1 MMRLLLIL
9 LLWPMV
15 ALAQDDYTL
24 LGAGVRTRPE
34 FDGSRERTVDLI
46 PVVRYYGRPWFAR
59 TTQGILEGG
68 ARWNIGK
75 GFDVGAQL
83 AYEQGPR
90 DNDPGGS
97 IGVHAEWDT
106 SLGRMP
112 LNLLVRVRQHLDAD
126 RGSAADFRATAG
138 VYGSHG
144 VQAGV
149 FGQVTVASEKNFR
162 AYYGVSDS
170 GLLFTSLGLLG
181 SYELTR
187 RWMLVGSTEVR
198 RLSDDAARSPLVSRR
213 TGVYASL
220 GLGYRF

>member
-1 MMRLLLIL
+1 MKRLLFLLIAI
-9 LLWPMV
+9 PSMV
-15 ALAQDDYTL
+15 LAQDDYTL
-24 LGAGVRTRPE
+24 LGAGLRTRPD
-34 FDGSRERTVDLI
+34 FDGASNRTVDVI

-68 ARWNIGK
+68 ARWSAGR

-90 DNDPGGS
+90 DQDPGAS
-97 IGVHAEWDT
+97 VGVHAEWDT
-106 SLGRMP
+106 NLGPMP
-112 LNLLVRVRQHLDAD
+112 LNLLARVRQHLDSD

-144 VQAGV
+144 IQAGV
-149 FGQVTVASEKNFR
+149 FGQATVASAKNFR
-162 AYYGVSDS
+162 TYYGVGDG

-181 SYELTR
+181 SYELAR

-198 RLSDDAARSPLVSRR
+198 RLSDDAARSPFVSRR